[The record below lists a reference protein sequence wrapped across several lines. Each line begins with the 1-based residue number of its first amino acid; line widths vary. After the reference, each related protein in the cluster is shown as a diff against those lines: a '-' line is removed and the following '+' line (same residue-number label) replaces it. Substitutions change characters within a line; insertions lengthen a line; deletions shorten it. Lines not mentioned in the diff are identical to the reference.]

1 MKQVPLIKQHNEKD
15 CGAASV
21 CMILSYYGKHI
32 PLSSAREAVQVD
44 QHGASIYGLQTGSK
58 KFGLNSCAYE
68 GSPEDVWE
76 ALKDNA
82 CIPAIIRIVNRY
94 GFEHY
99 IVAEKF
105 KGNTLYVCD
114 PGEGRKKYSYQQFEE
129 AFLGQI
135 VCFEKAAD
143 FKKENC
149 KKGSLSRFTKLL
161 FTQKKLLFTTSL
173 LSLFVTAIGLAGAFL
188 FQFLIDNVLYD
199 FSEDAL
205 DSFAVIITGLA
216 ILYIARFIS
225 EIIRGKLLCRMSKN
239 LDIPLMLGYSDH
251 MTELPM
257 RFFDT
262 HKTGEILSR
271 FDDASK
277 VRNALSSVTLT
288 LLIDTVLTLGCGFIL
303 YKESRTLF
311 LVALC
316 IFIAYLLTS
325 WFYMKPLEKFNHE
338 LMENNSQL
346 TSYLKESID
355 AAETVKVCQAESS
368 VNQRTHGLFLKLLER
383 NLHGSMMQLSKES
396 IVELLTSIGTVVLL
410 WIGTI
415 QVINGNISV
424 GELITFYTLLTYFLS
439 PIESIINLQTEI
451 QSGLVAADRLND
463 VLDVQKESGGTEEL
477 NDDIKTIEF
486 DHVNFRYGN
495 RQLVLNNMSFN
506 VQTGEQIALVGESGS
521 GKSTISKLI
530 LGLYS
535 VENGNGEIRING
547 YPISEYSLDS
557 IRRQMA
563 FVPQKI
569 DMFSDT
575 ILNNLLIG
583 LTEDKIPTEEKI
595 NHVLEICQCGFI
607 KEMPF
612 GIHSMLEEHGANLS
626 GGQRQRLAI
635 ARALLRHPKV
645 LILDEATSGL
655 DSITEFTILKNLK
668 KLFPEMIVITIAHR
682 LSTVKHANHIYV
694 IKNGTVVEHG
704 THEELLK
711 KSTTQYAEMW
721 NKQNACAA

>member
-1 MKQVPLIKQHNEKD
+1 MKKVPLIKQRYEKE
-15 CGAASV
+15 CGAAAI
-21 CMILSYYGKHI
+21 CMILAYHGKQI
-32 PLSSAREAVQVD
+32 PLSAAREAIKVD
-44 QHGASIYGLQTGSK
+44 QYGSSIYGLQTGVK
-58 KFGLNSCAYE
+58 KFGLTCCAYE
-68 GSPEDVWE
+68 GTSEAVWE
-76 ALKDNA
+76 TLNDQSNT
-82 CIPAIIRIVNRY
+82 PSVLRIKNCH
-94 GFEHY
+94 GFEHF
-99 IVAEKF
+99 IVAEGIH
-105 KGNTLYVCD
+105 GNTLYVCD

-129 AFLGQI
+129 EFLGQI
-135 VCFEKAAD
+135 IFFEKDAD

-161 FTQKKLLFTTSL
+161 FNQKKLLLTTGL
-173 LSLFVTAIGLAGAFL
+173 LSLLVTIIGLSGAFL
-188 FQFLIDNVLYD
+188 FQFLIDNVLYV
-199 FSEDAL
+199 FSEDAFE
-205 DSFAVIITGLA
+205 SFSIIIIGLS
-216 ILYIARFIS
+216 ILYVTRFIS
-225 EIIRGKLLCRMSKN
+225 EMIRGKLLCRMSKN
-239 LDIPLMLGYSDH
+239 MDIPLMLGYSDH

-303 YKESRTLF
+303 YKESKPLF
-311 LVALC
+311 LVSLC
-316 IFIAYLLTS
+316 IFMTYLLTS
-325 WFYMKPLEKFNHE
+325 WFYIEPLEKFNHE

-346 TSYLKESID
+346 TSYLKESVD
-355 AAETVKVCQAESS
+355 AAETIKVCQAEST
-368 VNQRTHGLFLKLLER
+368 VNQRTHGLFLKLLDR
-383 NLHGSMMQLSKES
+383 NLHGSMLQLSKES
-396 IVELLTSIGTVVLL
+396 IVELITSIGTLVLL

-415 QVINGNISV
+415 QVIHGHMSV
-424 GELITFYTLLTYFLS
+424 GELMTFYTLLTYFLS
-439 PIESIINLQTEI
+439 PVENIINLQSEI

-463 VLDVQKESGGTEEL
+463 VLDVQKENGGAEEL
-477 NDDIKTIEF
+477 HDDIKTIEF

-535 VENGNGEIRING
+535 VENGNGEVRING
-547 YPISEYSLDS
+547 CPISHYSLDS

-563 FVPQKI
+563 FVPQKVEL
-569 DMFSDT
+569 FSDT

-583 LTEDKIPTEEKI
+583 IPEDKIPTENEI
-595 NHVLEICQCGFI
+595 NRVLDISQCDFI
-607 KEMPF
+607 REMPF
-612 GIHSMLEEHGANLS
+612 GIYSMLEEHGSNLS

-668 KLFPEMIVITIAHR
+668 NLFPKMIVITIAHR
-682 LSTVKHANHIYV
+682 LST
-694 IKNGTVVEHG
+694 IKNASHIFVIDHGTIVEHG

-711 KSTTQYAEMW
+711 KGTTQYAEMW
-721 NKQNACAA
+721 NKQNICAA